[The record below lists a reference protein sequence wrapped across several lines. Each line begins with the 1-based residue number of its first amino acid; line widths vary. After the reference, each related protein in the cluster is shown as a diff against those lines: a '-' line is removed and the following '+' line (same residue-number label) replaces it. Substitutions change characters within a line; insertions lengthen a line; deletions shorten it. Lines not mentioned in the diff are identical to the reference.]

1 MHSLGIVHRDLKLE
15 NIMMSSDSDDA
26 CAKIADFGL
35 ATLLGPT
42 QTAGESYGTLGY
54 TAPEVLKKEQY
65 GAQCDVWS
73 LGCMVYAMMSG
84 HMPFSS
90 REDKELR

>member
-1 MHSLGIVHRDLKLE
+1 
-15 NIMMSSDSDDA
+15 MMSSDSDDA

-42 QTAGESYGTLGY
+42 QTASESYGTLGY
-54 TAPEVLKKEQY
+54 TAPEVLRKEPY
-65 GAQCDVWS
+65 GAMCDVWS

>member
-35 ATLLGPT
+35 ATLLGPS
-42 QTAGESYGTLGY
+42 QTASESYGTLGY

-65 GAQCDVWS
+65 GA
-73 LGCMVYAMMSG
+73 
-84 HMPFSS
+84 
-90 REDKELR
+90 